1 MKKYLFLMMII
12 PLLSL
17 SPLFSAEQA
26 EIQQE
31 DSVELN
37 PKTKFPAIKEKPFI
51 VFNEGVTVSQITR
64 LIKQDKYNRSNFVWQ
79 NYLVGLYCEM
89 QTENIKPVDSLLRIA
104 VYYPFKHTFNGMDQK
119 ATQPILY
126 AFDVYYGP
134 FFQTDMWKYVY
145 INFSFGPHF
154 LYELSDEYHH
164 IQLGGAVL
172 LGLELPLLKRWT
184 VINNGLFA
192 VDYGNIGSN
201 RVIAPYDFVWQY
213 QLELGCRY
221 SKRKQNK
228 YTYIHKLD
236 KKAAST
242 EKVQDQQAE
251 NDGSLM
257 PKTDQGTSE
266 QTENASEKNP
276 KPENDAVHSND
287 NLRKSENVE
296 APHPE
301 SSEPAIE

>member
-1 MKKYLFLMMII
+1 MKRYILLLMIV

-17 SPLFSAEQA
+17 SPLFSADQKDA
-26 EIQQE
+26 GQD

-37 PKTKFPAIKEKPFI
+37 PKTQFPAIKKKPFI
-51 VFNEGVTVSQITR
+51 IFNEGVTVSQVTR
-64 LIKQDKYNRSNFVWQ
+64 LIKQDNYNRSNFVWQ
-79 NYLVGLYCEM
+79 NYLVGLYCEA

-126 AFDVYYGP
+126 AFDAYYGP
-134 FFQTDMWKYVY
+134 FFQTDMWKYIY

-184 VINNGLFA
+184 VINNGIFA

-201 RVIAPYDFVWQY
+201 RAIAPYDFVWQY
-213 QLELGCRY
+213 QLELGWRY
-221 SKRKQNK
+221 SKRKQNR
-228 YTYIHKLD
+228 YTYIRKLD
-236 KKAAST
+236 KKATHTKKTYDQHTENDDSVIPEQESDAAYASDDIPESEHT
-242 EKVQDQQAE
+242 QAPKAE
-251 NDGSLM
+251 NRNPD
-257 PKTDQGTSE
+257 PA
-266 QTENASEKNP
+266 TES
-276 KPENDAVHSND
+276 
-287 NLRKSENVE
+287 
-296 APHPE
+296 
-301 SSEPAIE
+301 AIE